1 MTDLRALHDA
11 FEELERRADAA
22 TARTSLDT
30 PPRTRAA
37 ASRSGV
43 RLAPIALAAAVV
55 AGVATGAVLL
65 VPNNDPVTQAAPPG
79 TSSTAPPVTTVPA
92 PPPPAHETPEL
103 LAERLRAVLGDL
115 ATFVVTETGPGAS
128 RWTLPEGPPTGAPS
142 NLDPKPTTEIGSS
155 IGGTLTAAGV
165 TGGFDLLMYPGTAG
179 EKAQC
184 ALPDEPSCTMR
195 ELPDGSSLATNQY
208 ALETAGQTNEVKL
221 TRPDGLVFV
230 MHVSNRKSPKG
241 QGPVLGPHPPLTVE
255 QLVQIATSERW

>member
-1 MTDLRALHDA
+1 MTDLRALHEA

-22 TARTSLDT
+22 TARTSLDL

-37 ASRSGV
+37 SS

-79 TSSTAPPVTTVPA
+79 TSSTAPPVTTTST
-92 PPPPAHETPEL
+92 PPPPAHESPEV
-103 LAERLRAVLGDL
+103 LAERFRAVLGDL

-128 RWTLPEGPPTGAPS
+128 VWTLPEGPPTGAPT
-142 NLDPKPTTEIGSS
+142 NLDPKPTTQIGSS
-155 IGGTLTAAGV
+155 IGGTLTSAGV
-165 TGGFDLLMYPGTAG
+165 TGGFDLLMYPGNAG
-179 EKAQC
+179 DQAQC

-195 ELPDGSSLATNQY
+195 QLPDGSTLATNQVG
-208 ALETAGQTNEVKL
+208 LESSGLTNEVKL

-230 MHVSNRKSPKG
+230 MHVSNRESPKG
-241 QGPVLGPHPPLTVE
+241 RGPVLGPHPPLTVE
-255 QLVQIATSERW
+255 QLVEIATSDRW

>member
-22 TARTSLDT
+22 TAHMALDT
-30 PPRTRAA
+30 SPRTRGT

-43 RLAPIALAAAVV
+43 RLAPVALAAAVV

-65 VPNNDPVTQAAPPG
+65 VPDNGPVTQVAQPS
-79 TSSTAPPVTTVPA
+79 TSSTAPPVTTTSA
-92 PPPPAHETPEL
+92 PPPAHETPEV
-103 LAERLRAVLGDL
+103 LAERFRAVLGDL

-128 RWTLPEGPPTGAPS
+128 RWTLPDGPPTGAPS
-142 NLDPKPTTEIGSS
+142 NLTPKPTTQIGSS

-184 ALPDEPSCTMR
+184 GPDEPGCTLR
-195 ELPDGSSLATNQY
+195 ELPDGSALATSQF
-208 ALETAGQTNEVKL
+208 ALEGSGLTNEVKL
-221 TRPDGLVFV
+221 TRPDGLVFI
-230 MHVSNRKSPKG
+230 MHISNRQSPKG
-241 QGPVLGPHPPLTVE
+241 LGPLLGGHPPLTVE
-255 QLVQIATSERW
+255 QLVQIATSDRW